1 MKNKAY
7 LKYCLILIT
16 TFFIATV
23 VKAETNSVKPGTTD
37 VLINSSKYEW
47 GSGVCKTSAG
57 QMATTNGS
65 SIRLKHGTLFYE
77 NGNIKFSSDSNVEMN
92 ETEDD
97 ITCNYDKNSQ
107 NPSAGAG
114 QVTISIKYAK
124 VEGDYVEDNFT
135 LDQQKNVSHD
145 YGTRLGVIS
154 KITEVKPDSNTQKY
168 LDIFCNVNGTTC
180 SVRVKENV
188 TIPETGAVADF
199 NFTYVDSDGATHHV
213 HSSINISS
221 TIVVFAYGGAYGT
234 CKWNSNWEKLP
245 KEQLNQSNDS
255 ENTRKRKFSSIGES
269 IDFPTC
275 TPDKSAYPFLKFKGF
290 STNSSGLQAGGSSV
304 QASGLCEQFLATGAK
319 SGDNLKYFA
328 CYTNSGGVVLSIDG
342 TINDKNFK
350 YDSALG
356 YYYRTMAENGTVA
369 LPSDV
374 KLRVSEINPDAK
386 FIGWVKQGGSCET
399 DLIKGGVN
407 VGSGTYTACT
417 EMKTN
422 AAEDYTRKMD
432 EGTQDVVSKV
442 PGYGTDI
449 IGCSSEST
457 NFIETSYD
465 GNTKAC
471 TVKAKK
477 DTAGAYITVSFQD
490 NQGHLQNL
498 KIKVIGKKSLESV
511 ILDSTNGTTVDNSV
525 YGNASDSQATT
536 CDEFNISV
544 NGDTKRENGYE
555 VARLGGN
562 SGRKLYVHL
571 YNGQAGDSCGVKTN
585 YVGVCMDPGRQ
596 EPINQDPYYKERN
609 LNPQGNDFDK
619 VVATIY
625 SDKKFLKEM
634 NKYTTSGKP
643 EGINHIVSA
652 TVAIRL
658 AAIRYGEDANNSGLG
673 LDEYYAAYK
682 QIVNNIN
689 RATGGTKDSGSKEYS
704 NGDWKKIETN
714 SFCYKMDG
722 CSFNSTYAKIV
733 AGYLKDAATSDGKRW
748 NKSEITSS
756 VTDTKTEW
764 DNESQYTKTITGV
777 ISGITKDY
785 TNGDL
790 RLTASCDAG
799 LPKENKAYK
808 ARCVMKVKNTTG
820 KNQGSCANGEWCNV
834 SSKINY
840 WNWTVAGGGKLYY
853 RLIITQ
859 TVDKL
864 NKIAQINSA
873 SEGSTTDYNANIKMK
888 YTSQDIVDSVVVSAP
903 SKSNSKQRM
912 ILFPINS
919 QTAVCEDDD
928 CTGLDNISGNDDG
941 SEWGDNSEFDA
952 TVKGN
957 VSLDITDDDG
967 NPLPLV
973 FISKKNLVGTT
984 LPSCDT
990 TKDMFNYNK
999 YCTSADNC
1007 KEPFNKEAFRIAG
1020 CCSFVLDSSK
1030 YVYQSVCTDR
1040 CTMSSLNPVCNASST
1055 SDSDVLELKEAYNK
1069 ADGENYTCIVNVNN
1083 FAKTEAKK
1091 DMAGNY
1097 YSLEQFNDNPYCR
1110 VSCKEDWEF
1119 KFPSYKNFTGK
1130 NAVLAG
1136 SYFIVKDSSIFASG
1150 SRTCVTT
1157 KIDHDQFGTDYV
1169 ENAAA
1174 SVDGFNGWQKKQ
1186 AYYKAFGS
1194 LSVKKEKKTY
1204 CTSVKTTEHVGYCNA
1219 ALDASGRCPAGQW
1232 VPTSYTYSCESTAVC
1247 TEESLTPSV
1256 SSVTYK
1262 QQSSYE
1268 GGSPTE
1274 KTDSVGKIETSNTS
1288 EGSCSCSGDTCS
1300 CSGGTKGECGNSTA
1314 DGLFE
1319 ANYKIRRSDSGTRD
1333 LKSMTEANKNI
1344 NVAIKNI
1351 NACDDFELVS
1361 KNTKDSKTDTKI
1373 MTVFD
1378 PSITF
1383 DYDEDEFMK
1392 EILSSGSN
1400 KLVKKNEGIE
1410 TRTAYAYATLDDTKK
1425 YTGSGA
1431 INNSN
1436 GNSLGPKKPV
1446 TRTVC
1451 TSGGSGTAVVGSNKE
1466 SSGHIVSWSSE
1477 PSCYPVTAEALFGH
1491 NYIKRTISNSSTF
1504 ASEYKWYVNKTNDTK
1519 IYTKRLSTYPK
1530 SGIISNP
1537 NHWSLLGSSNQG
1549 IGKDNGGD
1557 MVFPV
1562 KVTTPRNMY
1571 KYTYSLTNIGMYN
1584 NSLTKVGRLMGGNNP
1599 VVGNNTRTCFY
1610 EVLENICL
1618 CCADVIDTEVVS
1630 NVSKLSTSKALS
1642 AAGSSYKVSSYKG
1655 VTKEKQNAEVGQL
1668 GFYNNT
1674 VSLADFTGG
1683 SNRDVG
1689 SNWRGKTKY
1698 LVEGNVEVTNKG
1710 AVLKNY
1716 IESKGENVYNDDPE
1730 YSYTLNPA
1738 AMSAIRTYNETN
1750 GYQVRATTLT
1760 TYGPLLITSKDMN
1773 NWKIPS
1779 SDLENKVSF
1788 NHYGSRFLE
1797 VNLKNY
1803 KNGTVLSDKTG
1814 LCYVYVPNIN
1824 EATVKQTENKL
1835 KSQVNIDIKSLKGAQ
1850 YYNSNG
1856 NKISNLSSCRWIDYV
1871 SETSKAGYYSR
1882 LAFK

>member
-23 VKAETNSVKPGTTD
+23 VKAETNLIIPGTTD

-124 VEGDYVEDNFT
+124 IEGDYLEDNFT
-135 LDQQKNVSHD
+135 LDQQKNVSYD

-275 TPDKSAYPFLKFKGF
+275 TPDKSVYPFLKFKGF

-304 QASGLCEQFLATGAK
+304 QASGLCEQFLASGAK

-356 YYYRTMAENGTVA
+356 YYYRTMAENDMVA
-369 LPSDV
+369 LPTDV

-399 DLIKGGVN
+399 DLITGS
-407 VGSGTYTACT
+407 VGPGTYTACT

-422 AAEDYTRKMD
+422 AAEDYTREMN

-498 KIKVIGKKSLESV
+498 KIKVIGKKSGDSI

-536 CDEFNISV
+536 CDEFKISV
-544 NGDTKRENGYE
+544 NGDTEKEKGYE

-596 EPINQDPYYKERN
+596 EPTNQDKYYKERN

-682 QIVNNIN
+682 EIVNNIN

-704 NGDWKKIETN
+704 NGNWKNITN
-714 SFCYKMDG
+714 ESLCYKMKD
-722 CSFNSTYAKIV
+722 CTFDSRYSDIV
-733 AGYLKDAATSDGKRW
+733 VNYLKDAATSGGKRW

-941 SEWGDNSEFDA
+941 SDWGDNSEFDA

-1007 KEPFNKEAFRIAG
+1007 KEPFNKEAFRISG

-1136 SYFIVKDSSIFASG
+1136 SYFIVKDASIFASG

-1157 KIDHDQFGTDYV
+1157 KINHDKFSYQFEYYSSISFKNFD
-1169 ENAAA
+1169 
-1174 SVDGFNGWQKKQ
+1174 DWQKQKAEYE
-1186 AYYKAFGS
+1186 AYQNGTINKIDGA
-1194 LSVKKEKKTY
+1194 TY
-1204 CTSVKTTEHVGYCNA
+1204 C
-1219 ALDASGRCPAGQW
+1219 ASKPDKQQDCVSTDDQGRCTSWGDVYYTCSNPKVCQDYEL
-1232 VPTSYTYSCESTAVC
+1232 VPKTGIKYKQHTDPEHGGVSEETYSGATQRTNNGEAW
-1247 TEESLTPSV
+1247 
-1256 SSVTYK
+1256 SS
-1262 QQSSYE
+1262 SS
-1268 GGSPTE
+1268 GSP
-1274 KTDSVGKIETSNTS
+1274 
-1288 EGSCSCSGDTCS
+1288 GSCTGTQTGD
-1300 CSGGTKGECGNSTA
+1300 
-1314 DGLFE
+1314 
-1319 ANYKIRRSDSGTRD
+1319 D
-1333 LKSMTEANKNI
+1333 LKASHSNGSNFEKAMNDANEKMSI
-1344 NVAIKNI
+1344 AIKNI

-1361 KNTKDSKTDTKI
+1361 KNTKESKTDTKI

-1425 YTGSGA
+1425 YTGSDA
-1431 INNSN
+1431 KVKLD
-1436 GNSLGPKKPV
+1436 GNSLEDFKSDKD
-1446 TRTVC
+1446 RTFC

-1466 SSGHIVSWSSE
+1466 SSGHIVSWSSGAT
-1477 PSCYPVTAEALFGH
+1477 CYQVTARALFGH
-1491 NYIKRTISNSSTF
+1491 DYIKRTISNSSTF

-1519 IYTKRLSTYPK
+1519 IYTKKLSTYPK
-1530 SGIISNP
+1530 SGITSNP
-1537 NHWSLLGSSNQG
+1537 SHWSLLGSSNQG

-1655 VTKEKQNAEVGQL
+1655 VTKKEKDAEVGQL

-1689 SNWRGKTKY
+1689 SNWRGETKY

-1773 NWKIPS
+1773 NWKVPS

-1814 LCYVYVPNIN
+1814 LCYVYVPYIN
-1824 EATVKQTENKL
+1824 EDKVKQTENKL
-1835 KSQVNIDIKSLKGAQ
+1835 KSQVNINIKSLKGAQ

-1856 NKISNLSSCRWIDYV
+1856 NKINNLSSCRWIDYV
-1871 SETSKAGYYSR
+1871 SETSKKGYYSR

>member
-23 VKAETNSVKPGTTD
+23 VKAETNSVKPGTTAT
-37 VLINSSKYEW
+37 LINSSKYEW

-124 VEGDYVEDNFT
+124 IEGDYVEDNFT
-135 LDQQKNVSHD
+135 LDQQKNVSYD

-356 YYYRTMAENGTVA
+356 YYYRTMAENDTVA
-369 LPSDV
+369 LPTDV

-399 DLIKGGVN
+399 DLITGS
-407 VGSGTYTACT
+407 VGPGTYTACT

-422 AAEDYTRKMD
+422 AAEDYNKEMN
-432 EGTQDVVSKV
+432 EGTQEVVSKV
-442 PGYGTDI
+442 PGYNTDM

-490 NQGHLQNL
+490 NQGHLQNY
-498 KIKVIGKKSLESV
+498 KIKVIGKKSGDSI
-511 ILDSTNGTTVDNSV
+511 ILDSTNGTTVDDSV

-544 NGDTKRENGYE
+544 NESTKKESGYQ
-555 VARLGGN
+555 VAKLG
-562 SGRKLYVHL
+562 SRVLRVHL
-571 YNGQAGDSCGVKTN
+571 YNGSSGSSCGTKTD

-596 EPINQDPYYKERN
+596 EPENSDKYYKERN
-609 LNPQGNDFDK
+609 LNPQGNEFDK

-625 SDKKFLKEM
+625 SDSDFLSEM
-634 NKYTTSGKP
+634 NKYVSNGKP
-643 EGINHIVSA
+643 SGINHIVSA

-682 QIVNNIN
+682 EIVNNIN
-689 RATGGTKDSGSKEYS
+689 KDTGGKKKSGSSEYTS
-704 NGDWKKIETN
+704 GDWKNIKSS
-714 SFCYKMDG
+714 SFCYKMSS
-722 CSFNSTYAKIV
+722 CEFNSTYANIV
-733 AGYLKDAATSDGKRW
+733 AGYLKDAATSNGKRW
-748 NKSEITSS
+748 DMSEVTSS

-764 DNESQYTKTITGV
+764 NNANQYTKTITGV
-777 ISGITKDY
+777 ISGLKGY
-785 TNGDL
+785 SNGDL
-790 RLTASCDAG
+790 RMTASCDAG
-799 LPKENKAYK
+799 LKGGNKSYK
-808 ARCVMKVKNTTG
+808 ARCVMEVKNTTG
-820 KNQGSCANGEWCNV
+820 KNQGSCANGEWCKV
-834 SSKINY
+834 SSKTNY
-840 WNWTVAGGGKLYY
+840 WKWANANSAGGKLYY
-853 RLIITQ
+853 RLTITQ
-859 TVDKL
+859 TADKL
-864 NKIAQINSA
+864 SRIAQINA
-873 SEGSTTDYNANIKMK
+873 ANDGTTTDYNASVKMK
-888 YTSQDIVDSVVVSAP
+888 YTSQDIVDNVAVTAP

-912 ILFPINS
+912 ILFPIDS
-919 QTAVCEDDD
+919 KTAICDDD
-928 CTGLDNISGNDDG
+928 DICTGPDNGSGNDDG
-941 SEWGDNSEFDA
+941 SNWGDKTGLDNSI
-952 TVKGN
+952 KGN
-957 VSLDITDDDG
+957 VSLDVPNDNG
-967 NPLPLV
+967 EPLPLV
-973 FISKKNLVGTT
+973 FITKKNVIGTT

-990 TKDMFNYNK
+990 TKDMFNYNQ

-1069 ADGENYTCIVNVNN
+1069 ADGENYTCVVDVGSTSTTD
-1083 FAKTEAKK
+1083 KKK

-1097 YSLEQFNDNPYCR
+1097 YSLEQFKSNPYCR

-1136 SYFIVKDSSIFASG
+1136 SYFIVKDASIFASG

-1157 KIDHDQFGTDYV
+1157 QIKHDQFKNEFLGYAVQSYKNFDT
-1169 ENAAA
+1169 
-1174 SVDGFNGWQKKQ
+1174 WQ
-1186 AYYKAFGS
+1186 
-1194 LSVKKEKKTY
+1194 EKKAEYEAYQNGKVNKIDGATY
-1204 CTSVKTTEHVGYCNA
+1204 CASTPEYHHDCASTDDQGNCN
-1219 ALDASGRCPAGQW
+1219 SW
-1232 VPTSYTYSCESTAVC
+1232 
-1247 TEESLTPSV
+1247 
-1256 SSVTYK
+1256 
-1262 QQSSYE
+1262 SSYYTCSDE
-1268 GGSPTE
+1268 KVCQDYELVPKTGVKYKKHASDDAGGVEELTY
-1274 KTDSVGKIETSNTS
+1274 
-1288 EGSCSCSGDTCS
+1288 SGDTQKTTNGTSWSSSTGSAGS
-1300 CSGGTKGECGNSTA
+1300 CDGGETGA
-1314 DGLFE
+1314 
-1319 ANYKIRRSDSGTRD
+1319 D
-1333 LKSMTEANKNI
+1333 LKAKHSDDGSGNESAMNTANANMSQ
-1344 NVAIKNI
+1344 AIKNI

-1378 PSITF
+1378 PAISF
-1383 DYDEDEFMK
+1383 DYDEEEFMK
-1392 EILSSGSN
+1392 EVLSSGSN
-1400 KLVKKNEGIE
+1400 KLVKKDEGKE
-1410 TRTAYAYATLDDTKK
+1410 TRSAYAYATLDDRKK
-1425 YTGSGA
+1425 YTGSDA
-1431 INNSN
+1431 KVNND
-1436 GNSLGPKKPV
+1436 GNSLESHKSPV
-1446 TRTVC
+1446 YKTVC

-1466 SSGHIVSWSSE
+1466 SSGHLVSWSSG
-1477 PSCYPVTAEALFGH
+1477 PSCYQVTAEALFGH
-1491 NYIKRTISNSSTF
+1491 DYIKRTISNSSTF

-1519 IYTKRLSTYPK
+1519 IYTKKLSTYPK
-1530 SGIISNP
+1530 SGITSNP
-1537 NHWSLLGSSNQG
+1537 SHWSLLGSSNQG
-1549 IGKDNGGD
+1549 TGQKDSDGKYVVNGGD

-1571 KYTYSLTNIGMYN
+1571 KYTYLLTNIGMYN
-1584 NSLTKVGRLMGGNNP
+1584 NSLTKVGRLMGGTNP
-1599 VVGNNTRTCFY
+1599 VAGNNTRTCFY

-1655 VTKEKQNAEVGQL
+1655 VSEDDKKNVVGQL

-1760 TYGPLLITSKDMN
+1760 TYGPLLITSNNIK
-1773 NWKIPS
+1773 NWKVTNDNI
-1779 SDLENKVSF
+1779 ENKVSF